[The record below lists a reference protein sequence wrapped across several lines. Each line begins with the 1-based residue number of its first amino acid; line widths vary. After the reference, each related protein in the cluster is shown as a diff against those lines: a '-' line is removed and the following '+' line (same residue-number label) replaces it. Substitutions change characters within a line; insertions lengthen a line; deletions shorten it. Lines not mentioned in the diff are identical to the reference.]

1 MSIVSRSLV
10 LAALLGAA
18 LLPAPAPAQTA
29 DPAATADQRD
39 CSRWPAS
46 AYDDAKGACVCP
58 SGMWWNMRGDAC
70 LPREHAAHEF
80 CSTMWPGSD
89 PYFIAGGG
97 YRCVCPPPLVWN
109 AEATA
114 CRPVPALG
122 DEECTRE
129 WPGTMPV
136 VSPSGT
142 EFDCR
147 CPGGRRWDEAT
158 RSCVE
163 GAPVVPALRGFF
175 PQEGPASGTAPAPAP
190 AAPMAPAGGT
200 DPGAMEPPA
209 AAPAAPPAAAAGAP
223 GASVPS
229 NPKCDAL
236 LAEIRTRAAAGQA
249 DMADSLGMKA
259 AIAGCSPAAI
269 AEAARVKPAG
279 R

>member
-1 MSIVSRSLV
+1 MMSLSRSLV
-10 LAALLGAA
+10 LVALLAPA
-18 LLPAPAPAQTA
+18 LLPAAAEAQTA
-29 DPAATADQRD
+29 PEAAIAEQKD

-46 AYDDAKGACVCP
+46 VFDVSKGACVCP
-58 SGMWWNMRGDAC
+58 AGLWWNMRGDAC

-89 PYFIAGGG
+89 PYFVAGGG

-122 DEECTRE
+122 EEDCTRE
-129 WPGTMPV
+129 WPGTLPV

-158 RSCVE
+158 RSCVD
-163 GAPVVPALRGFF
+163 GAPVVSALRGFF
-175 PQEGPASGTAPAPAP
+175 PQEEP
-190 AAPMAPAGGT
+190 AAGAIPPPAGGL
-200 DPGAMEPPA
+200 
-209 AAPAAPPAAAAGAP
+209 PAAPPATIPDAGTLAPPGGSPAGPPAAAGEL
-223 GASVPS
+223 PS

-236 LAEIRTRAAAGQA
+236 LAEIRARASAGQT
-249 DMADSLGMKA
+249 DVADSLGMKA

-269 AEAARVKPAG
+269 ADAARAKPSS